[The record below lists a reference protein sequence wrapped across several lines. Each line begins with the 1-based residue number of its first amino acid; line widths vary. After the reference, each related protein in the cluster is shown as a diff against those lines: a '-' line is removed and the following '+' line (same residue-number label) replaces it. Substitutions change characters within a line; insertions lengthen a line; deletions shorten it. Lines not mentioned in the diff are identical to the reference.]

1 MIACALVAW
10 LTTQGCTGQTFW
22 VRKESGSFL
31 YVNPNIDIG
40 LYSSEFLFSL
50 KNSNRAEP
58 PACVTEYFDWAL
70 LSRAWSNH
78 RCMRRVGDRRPP
90 MASALS

>member
-1 MIACALVAW
+1 MAW

-58 PACVTEYFDWAL
+58 PACVTEYLNSRGVEEEILATWAY
-70 LSRAWSNH
+70 
-78 RCMRRVGDRRPP
+78 RVK
-90 MASALS
+90 